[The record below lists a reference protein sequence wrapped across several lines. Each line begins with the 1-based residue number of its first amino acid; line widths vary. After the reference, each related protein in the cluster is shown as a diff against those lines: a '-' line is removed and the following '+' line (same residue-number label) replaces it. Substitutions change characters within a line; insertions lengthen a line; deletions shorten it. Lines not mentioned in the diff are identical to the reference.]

1 MNASDHLAS
10 SSDGR
15 PLRFE
20 ATATQPVADAVIS
33 APLHREEGGAVAITV
48 VSSSRLLREGLAAV
62 ICPHFAVC
70 LVGQYAGDAGP
81 DLAMP
86 NPACHVVLIDGGIGN
101 ACASA
106 WTRWWHDREP
116 TPAILVLELENN
128 MDVILACIEAGAIG
142 YTLREASPL
151 DVAKAIE
158 RASKGQAVCSPEVT
172 AQLCARLAALRA
184 TQGQMVASQVPL
196 TAREEEVLRCIAA
209 GYSNKEIS
217 AALNIQIHTVK
228 HHVHNI
234 LEKLKM
240 SHRRDA
246 ARFAVG
252 AGWLHT
258 PPAIVSPRVSL

>member
-1 MNASDHLAS
+1 MNAIDHLAS

-20 ATATQPVADAVIS
+20 AIATQPHADPPPPISQRRDRADSIAVSI
-33 APLHREEGGAVAITV
+33 
-48 VSSSRLLREGLAAV
+48 VSNSRLLREGLAAV

-70 LVGQYAGDAGP
+70 LVGHYAGDAEP
-81 DLAMP
+81 DFNMP
-86 NPACHVVLIDGGIGN
+86 NPAAHVVLIDGGIGE

-106 WTRWWHDREP
+106 WTRWWHGRETP
-116 TPAILVLELENN
+116 PAILILELEDNT
-128 MDVILACIEAGAIG
+128 DVILACIEAGAIG
-142 YTLREASPL
+142 YTLREAAPV
-151 DVAKAIE
+151 DVARAIE

-172 AQLCARLAALRA
+172 AHLCARLAALRA
-184 TQGQMVASQVPL
+184 TEGQMVASQVPL

-217 AALNIQIHTVK
+217 AALNIQVHTVK

-246 ARFAVG
+246 ARYAVG
-252 AGWLHT
+252 AGWVQ
-258 PPAIVSPRVSL
+258 PSPATVSPRVSL